1 MPIFSPAHPLTD
13 ARAIMHYPNFETFSR
28 LASGVHL
35 VPVYRR
41 LIGDSLTPVSA
52 FHKLDAGS
60 SACLFESV
68 VGGEKVG
75 RYSFLTAE
83 PFQEVEARGNRV
95 VVRCRGNSSNCE
107 ETESFDAADPI
118 EELRKRVDATAGG
131 PPAGIAAVC
140 RRGNWLRRL
149 RRGALLRK
157 AAQCPA
163 GRPQSARFVVRVL
176 RSNGGVRQHHQDDR
190 RRGDGPG
197 RSGTICVQPTTTPA
211 AASINWSI
219 A

>member
-1 MPIFSPAHPLTD
+1 
-13 ARAIMHYPNFETFSR
+13 MHYPDFQTFAK

-83 PFQEVEARGNRV
+83 PFQEVEAWGNRV
-95 VVRCRGNSSNCE
+95 VVRNRNS
-107 ETESFDAADPI
+107 ESGSIDTQEFESADPI
-118 EELRKRVDATAGG
+118 EELRRRVEALRAVRLPDL
-131 PPAGIAAVC
+131 PPFVS
-140 RRGNWLRRL
+140 
-149 RRGALLRK
+149 GAI
-157 AAQCPA
+157 
-163 GRPQSARFVVRVL
+163 GY
-176 RSNGGVRQHHQDDR
+176 
-190 RRGDGPG
+190 
-197 RSGTICVQPTTTPA
+197 
-211 AASINWSI
+211 
-219 A
+219 